1 MMRHDEIR
9 QIAEN
14 IRDCCDKSRALD
26 CKQCKAKHRD
36 GFMKCRDS
44 NSLMVAD
51 AIEQLLEEVKSNG
64 TD

>member
-1 MMRHDEIR
+1 MMSRDQIR

-44 NSLMVAD
+44 NALMVAK
-51 AIEQLLEEVKSNG
+51 AIEQLLQEVNSK
-64 TD
+64 